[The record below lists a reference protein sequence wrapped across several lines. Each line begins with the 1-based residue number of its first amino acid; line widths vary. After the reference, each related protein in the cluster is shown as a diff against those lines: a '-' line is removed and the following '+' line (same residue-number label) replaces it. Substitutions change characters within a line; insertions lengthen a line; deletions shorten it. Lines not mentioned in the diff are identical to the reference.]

1 MHQAIPYKSWAPIGT
16 TTAVPLIRRPNPT
29 AVAAED
35 KIIQGTR
42 NDHVMIKNMV
52 SETAVIVFTRR
63 GCCMGHVVQ
72 RLLLG
77 HGVNPTMYEV
87 GEGKEDEIAVAK
99 ELEMICGGS
108 KSKVVVMFPA
118 VFIGGELFGGLES
131 VIAAHISGELVP
143 VLKQAGALWL

>member
-16 TTAVPLIRRPNPT
+16 TAAVPLIRRTNPT

-77 HGVNPTMYEV
+77 HGVNPTVYEV
-87 GEGKEDEIAVAK
+87 DEGKEDEVAVAK

-108 KSKVVVMFPA
+108 KSKAVVMFPA